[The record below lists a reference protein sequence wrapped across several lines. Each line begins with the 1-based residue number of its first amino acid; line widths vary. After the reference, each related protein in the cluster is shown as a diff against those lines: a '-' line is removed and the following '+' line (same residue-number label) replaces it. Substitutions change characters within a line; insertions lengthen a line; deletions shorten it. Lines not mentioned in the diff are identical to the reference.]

1 MEALV
6 RKIHWVESS
15 KGRSADTAEA
25 LLPATRY
32 RADYWVPAVSDDSLD
47 HVAGCLSEQFVA
59 VIVDELRE
67 RYDDNERRESEA
79 RYLYNATE
87 VKHARAVRSWKDSCH
102 ASPRP
107 LRDSVEQSLHEEHQA
122 AVRAAIEAACH
133 EMGGPVEPVALALDP
148 DERNRLA
155 LRLTQ
160 KWCPFT
166 TRREGKRFRQPTAV
180 SDATFAKAEAA
191 ASTRRVAETLVALRS
206 RERYTARERA
216 ESERSYN
223 SENDISPEEAPYRLT
238 TIVDTAWRM
247 VDRYEP
253 RAARG
258 ELARLDRAHDPP
270 KRRKAAR
277 RRRAQVPGGTDR
289 GRPRGR

>member
-1 MEALV
+1 
-6 RKIHWVESS
+6 
-15 KGRSADTAEA
+15 
-25 LLPATRY
+25 
-32 RADYWVPAVSDDSLD
+32 
-47 HVAGCLSEQFVA
+47 
-59 VIVDELRE
+59 
-67 RYDDNERRESEA
+67 
-79 RYLYNATE
+79 
-87 VKHARAVRSWKDSCH
+87 
-102 ASPRP
+102 
-107 LRDSVEQSLHEEHQA
+107 
-122 AVRAAIEAACH
+122 
-133 EMGGPVEPVALALDP
+133 MGGPVEPVALALDP